1 MKQRRIRIED
11 PEPVEIAISP
21 EKVSFIVTKA
31 RAFDVKV
38 DPVEPDPGSNESDD
52 QERGV
57 LEDYAADFTGE
68 ELRDA
73 ILALNED
80 EVIDLIAIA
89 WTGRGDF
96 DRESFADARALA
108 EERHR
113 ADNSGYLLGIPM
125 LGDYLEDGMAT
136 LGYGVDQATLDHL

>member
-1 MKQRRIRIED
+1 MTRRRIRIED

-21 EKVSFIVTKA
+21 QKVSFIATKA
-31 RAFDVKV
+31 RVFDAKV

-57 LEDYAADFTGE
+57 LEDYATDLTGQ

-73 ILALNED
+73 ILGLNQD
-80 EVIDLIAIA
+80 EVIDLIAIV
-89 WTGRGDF
+89 WIGRGDF
-96 DRESFADARALA
+96 DREGFGEARALA
-108 EERHR
+108 AERYR
-113 ADNSGYLLGIPM
+113 PDSSGYLLGIPM

-136 LGYGVDQATLDHL
+136 LGYGVDDETLGHL